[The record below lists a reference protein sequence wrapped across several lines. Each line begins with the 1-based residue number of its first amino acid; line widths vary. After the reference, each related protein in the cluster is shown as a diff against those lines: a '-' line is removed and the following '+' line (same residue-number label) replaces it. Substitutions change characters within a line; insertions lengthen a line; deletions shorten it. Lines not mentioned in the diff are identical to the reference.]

1 MYLRIK
7 GKCFLKEGLKRVGYS
22 LRKYIDNVITLSSLK
37 LLNEMKRDLLLAM
50 SSIFCRTVYEN
61 HFLWILQFHTRC
73 VWHLK
78 NHATY
83 THTILYL
90 TFAGFITNEL
100 FKNNQTKSNLLLWKK
115 YLNFQN
121 SILHEKDSKYYITKP
136 FEIYK

>member
-1 MYLRIK
+1 MYFRTK
-7 GKCFLKEGLKRVGYS
+7 GKCFLKQGLKRVGYS
-22 LRKYIDNVITLSSLK
+22 MRKYIDNVITLSSLK

-83 THTILYL
+83 IHTILYL
-90 TFAGFITNEL
+90 TFAEFITNEL
-100 FKNNQTKSNLLLWKK
+100 FKNNQTKCNLLLWKK
-115 YLNFQN
+115 YMKF
-121 SILHEKDSKYYITKP
+121 SIMYFARKIRNL
-136 FEIYK
+136 